1 MLDAALQQQL
11 RSYFANITR
20 PVTLTASLD
29 DSDGAREM
37 KTLLEEV
44 AALSD
49 NITLKLDGTDQRRP
63 SFRVEPSGIR
73 FAAVPLGHE
82 LSSFVLAL
90 LQAGTRARLRRRSSS
105 ASRRSAARTTSKSS

>member
-1 MLDAALQQQL
+1 MRAAPPNAAALFTFTAKRDFAMLDAALQQQL

-73 FAAVPLGHE
+73 
-82 LSSFVLAL
+82 
-90 LQAGTRARLRRRSSS
+90 
-105 ASRRSAARTTSKSS
+105 